1 LSRTQRGGTLL
12 FLLLFL
18 SLAVATLIL
27 DRSDR
32 LQPVKDLV
40 AQVTS
45 PVQEVLTSGMDR
57 LGEFRRLY
65 VDMRACAAENE
76 ELQQMVDQLIIEN
89 VRLREAEIENVTLR
103 EQLNFKQASPSFELL
118 SAQVIGRD
126 PTDLAGYLI
135 IDRGTDEGVAVGMPV
150 LTDRGLVG
158 RVTETAPHSSKVLLI
173 TDPSSAV
180 NALIQESRATG
191 VVQGRVG
198 QGLTMRYIQQTEE
211 IKPGDLVLTSGLGG
225 NFPTRLIIGQ
235 ITGVT
240 KKDVELFQEAEVRP
254 SVDFGRLEM
263 VMVLTSFE
271 PIAFEEVQQVSP
283 R

>member
-1 LSRTQRGGTLL
+1 LSRMQRGGTLL

-18 SLAVATLIL
+18 SLAVAALML
-27 DRSDR
+27 DHSDR
-32 LQPVKDLV
+32 LQPMKDLV

-45 PVQEVLTSGMDR
+45 PVQEVLTSAMDR
-57 LGEFRRLY
+57 VSEFRQLY
-65 VDMRACAAENE
+65 VDMRTCTAENE

-126 PTDLAGYLI
+126 PTNLAGYLI
-135 IDRGTDEGVAVGMPV
+135 IDRGTEEGVAVGMPV

-158 RVTETAPHSSKVLLI
+158 RVTETAPHSAKVLLI

-235 ITGVT
+235 VTGVT

-271 PIAFEEVQQVSP
+271 PIAFEEEQQVSP